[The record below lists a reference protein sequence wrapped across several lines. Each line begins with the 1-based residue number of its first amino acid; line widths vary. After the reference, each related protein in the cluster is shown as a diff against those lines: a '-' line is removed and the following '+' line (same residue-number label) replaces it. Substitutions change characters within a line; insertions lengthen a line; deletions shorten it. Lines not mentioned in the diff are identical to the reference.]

1 MTGRDAVPKSK
12 IRKKASYTPKTNVTK
27 KSTKGARF
35 GSGRWVAP
43 TMIALFLIGLAWIV
57 VYYIAG
63 SGNSIPIM
71 SSLNNWNILLGFG
84 FIGAG
89 FALSTRWH

>member
-1 MTGRDAVPKSK
+1 MPKSK
-12 IRKKASYTPKTNVTK
+12 VRKKDVHTPKAVTK
-27 KSTKGARF
+27 KPIKAAKY

-57 VYYIAG
+57 VFYITQ
-63 SGNSIPIM
+63 GNIPVM
-71 SSLNNWNILLGFG
+71 QTLGNWNIIVGFA

-89 FALSTRWH
+89 FALSTRWK

>member
-1 MTGRDAVPKSK
+1 MPKSK
-12 IRKKASYTPKTNVTK
+12 IRKKEKYTTNVTK
-27 KSTKGARF
+27 KKTSAGTSKL

-57 VYYIAG
+57 VFYITRGDIAVMD
-63 SGNSIPIM
+63 SIG
-71 SSLNNWNILLGFG
+71 NWNILIGFG

-89 FALSTRWH
+89 FVVSTRWR

>member
-1 MTGRDAVPKSK
+1 MPKSK
-12 IRKKASYTPKTNVTK
+12 IRKKDTYTSNVTK
-27 KSTKGARF
+27 KKPTKGTKKY

-57 VYYIAG
+57 VFYITQGDLAV
-63 SGNSIPIM
+63 M
-71 SSLNNWNILLGFG
+71 STLGNWNLLVGFV

-89 FALSTRWH
+89 FAVSTKWH

>member
-1 MTGRDAVPKSK
+1 MPKSK
-12 IRKKASYTPKTNVTK
+12 IRKKDTYTPKTNVTK
-27 KSTKGARF
+27 KTTKAAKY

-43 TMIALFLIGLAWIV
+43 TMVALFLIGLAWIV

-63 SGNSIPIM
+63 ADNSIPIM
-71 SSLNNWNILLGFG
+71 SSLNNWNILLGFA

-89 FALSTRWH
+89 FAVSTRWR

>member
-1 MTGRDAVPKSK
+1 MPKSK
-12 IRKKASYTPKTNVTK
+12 LRKKDTYTPKAVAAK
-27 KSTKGARF
+27 QKPVKI

-57 VYYIAG
+57 VFYLTQG
-63 SGNSIPIM
+63 DLPLM
-71 SSLNNWNILLGFG
+71 SELDNWNILIGFG

-89 FALSTRWH
+89 FVVATRWK